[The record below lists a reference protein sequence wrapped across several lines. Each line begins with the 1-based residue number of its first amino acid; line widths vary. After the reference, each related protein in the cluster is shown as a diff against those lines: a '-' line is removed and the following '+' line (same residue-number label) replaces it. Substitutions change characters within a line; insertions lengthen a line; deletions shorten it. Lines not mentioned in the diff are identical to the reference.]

1 MTTPSPTLPADP
13 LASPAVAD
21 AGTPQERVLLHMPV
35 DIRSA
40 ALGVI
45 AVLGVV
51 FMLRWASA
59 VFIPVML
66 GLVFSYALSP
76 LVNRMARW
84 RIPRGVAAGVLIV
97 GILGG
102 FVGTAYSLSDD
113 ASALVSSL
121 PDATKKLR
129 RALQPPGPK
138 QPSAIETVQ
147 KAATELQEAA
157 EASGGSSAAPR
168 GVTRVQIERPKF
180 NVQDYLWS
188 GGIGVVTFIGQTIVI
203 CLITFFLVASG
214 DSFRRKLVKMSG
226 PTIAKRKITVQVLDE
241 INAQIQRYLLVQV
254 FTSALVGV
262 ATGLVFMMLKLE
274 HAAVWG
280 VVAAVLNLIPYVGS
294 IAVTLAA
301 SLVAFLQFGTIDG
314 ALAVGGSSL
323 IIQSIEGYLVT
334 PWLTSRA
341 SRMSPVVVFV
351 GVLAWGWLWGV
362 WGLLLGIPI
371 LMAVKA
377 VCDRV
382 DDLKPFGELL
392 GD

>member
-1 MTTPSPTLPADP
+1 M
-13 LASPAVAD
+13 
-21 AGTPQERVLLHMPV
+21 PQQRMLLHMPV